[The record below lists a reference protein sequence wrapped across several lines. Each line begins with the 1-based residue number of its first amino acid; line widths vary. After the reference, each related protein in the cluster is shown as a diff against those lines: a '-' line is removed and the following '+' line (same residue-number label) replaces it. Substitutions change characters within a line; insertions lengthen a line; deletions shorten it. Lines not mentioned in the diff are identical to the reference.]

1 MSKIANRQDSWTTR
15 EDKLLAET
23 VIRHIE
29 QGSTQLKAFEE
40 VGEKLSRTPA
50 ACGFRWNSVVRKNYR
65 NEIKQAREKRKN
77 TKDKNEEGSPQI
89 DIKKMNLSMVIT
101 FLQHLEASER
111 DKLQDALEKEKQ
123 EKNEI
128 KRKYESLQEE
138 YNQLKEEYQSLKNAL
153 DKIKEAI
160 VV

>member
-1 MSKIANRQDSWTTR
+1 MSKIANRQDSWTTE
-15 EDKLLAET
+15 EDELLAET

-65 NEIKQAREKRKN
+65 DEIERARGKRKK
-77 TKDKNEEGSPQI
+77 TKDKNEEENIQI
-89 DIKKMNLSMVIT
+89 DIKKLSLSMVIT
-101 FLQHLEASER
+101 YLQYLEASEQ
-111 DKLQDALEKEKQ
+111 DNLQDALKKEKQ
-123 EKNEI
+123 EKQEI

-138 YNQLKEEYQSLKNAL
+138 YNQLKEEYQSLKKAL
-153 DKIKEAI
+153 DKVKEAI